1 MEKYIQITAGSITLK
16 AVLYE
21 NETANAIWE
30 SLPIEGHAN
39 RWGEEI
45 YFTIPVQ
52 LNEADDARQEMD
64 IGELG
69 YWPTGSA
76 FCIFFG
82 PTPVSRGSQPR
93 AYSSV
98 NPFGK
103 IDGDAT
109 ILDNVKEGEKLSVVK
124 DRP

>member
-1 MEKYIQITAGSITLK
+1 MVKHIQITAGFIALK
-16 AVLYE
+16 ATLYE
-21 NETANAIWE
+21 NETADAIWE
-30 SLPIEGHAN
+30 RLPIEGHTN

-45 YFTIPVQ
+45 YFPIPVE
-52 LNEADDARQEMD
+52 LRETEDARQEMD

-93 AYSSV
+93 AYSNV

-103 IDGDAT
+103 VDGDAT
-109 ILDNVKEGEKLSVVK
+109 ILSNVRDGEEIKVAK
-124 DRP
+124 DQS